1 MNRVSVSY
9 GTMLRNLNVH
19 VIGVQEEDYGVEELM
34 EKQ

>member
-19 VIGVQEEDYGVEELM
+19 VIGVQEEDNGVEELM